1 MKYIFSITT
10 KKSTQYKKFVSDSK
24 KLLSARSDNV
34 KLAYSPSSIL
44 SYMTIANYNAIFVDW
59 VILSKNFSTFERQLR
74 KINKI
79 VPLILI
85 TNDYEID
92 GELFVPC
99 SSLFRVINQ
108 SSAVKNIPEILN
120 DIRQYYKL
128 LEELPPRAKSV
139 ITPNGFESMIGN
151 SPVMLSVYK
160 QLAKVSQ
167 TNFTT
172 LILGES
178 GCGKELVVNIIH
190 NLSSRKNQQLV
201 SLNCAAIPSNLQE
214 SELFGFEKGAFTDA
228 NKEKAG
234 KFELANHG
242 TLFFDEIGDMPL
254 DLQSKLLRVLE
265 SNTYVRLG
273 GIKDKEVDARYI
285 AATNKNLNSM
295 VKENSFRSDLFYR
308 LNVIP
313 IELPLLKER
322 GNDIV
327 LLCLNIIGKILMQGS
342 LSLKSISWELIE
354 ELTKLPLMG
363 NIRELENVLTRVIF
377 NSRGPV
383 LVKETL
389 SEVDIASDHIEKPI
403 LDSENVNSEIIP
415 LSQVEKIVINKALNI
430 YHGNIS
436 KIAKILE
443 ISRSAL
449 YRKIKKYNL
458 GKNDLIS

>member
-1 MKYIFSITT
+1 MKYIFSITN
-10 KKSTQYKKFVSDSK
+10 KQSTQYKKFVSGST
-24 KLLSARSDNV
+24 KLLNGRSNNV
-34 KLAYSPSSIL
+34 KLAYTPSSIL
-44 SYMTIANYNAIFVDW
+44 SYMTIDNYDAIFVDW
-59 VILSKNFSTFERQLR
+59 AILSKNFNTFERQLR
-74 KINKI
+74 KINKF
-79 VPLILI
+79 VPLIII
-85 TNDYEID
+85 TNDSEID
-92 GELFVPC
+92 SELFVRCP
-99 SSLFRVINQ
+99 SLFRVINQ
-108 SSAVKNIPEILN
+108 SSAVKIIPEILN
-120 DIRQYYKL
+120 DITLYYKL
-128 LEELPPRAKSV
+128 IEELTPGAKSV
-139 ITPNGFESMIGN
+139 ITPNGFKSMIGN
-151 SPVMLSVYK
+151 SQVMLNVFG

-178 GCGKELVVNIIH
+178 GCGKELVANIIH

-228 NKEKAG
+228 NKEKEG
-234 KFELANHG
+234 KFELANNG

-265 SNTYVRLG
+265 SNTYMRLG
-273 GIKDKEVDARYI
+273 GVKEKEVDARYI
-285 AATNKNLNSM
+285 AATHRNLNSM

-322 GNDIV
+322 KNDIV

-342 LSLKSISWELIE
+342 LSFKAISWDLIE
-354 ELTKLPLMG
+354 ELTKLPLKG
-363 NIRELENVLTRVIF
+363 NIRELENMLTRIIF
-377 NSRGPV
+377 NSTGPV
-383 LVKETL
+383 LDKESL
-389 SEVDIASDHIEKPI
+389 SEVDIASDHVEKPI
-403 LDSENVNSEIIP
+403 LDSENINNEIIP
-415 LSQVEKIVINKALNI
+415 LSQIEKIVIDKALNK

-443 ISRSAL
+443 ISRSSL

-458 GKNDLIS
+458 GIKT

>member
-10 KKSTQYKKFVSDSK
+10 KKSTPYKKFVSGST
-24 KLLSARSDNV
+24 KLLSSHSNNV
-34 KLAYSPSSIL
+34 KLAYTPSSIL
-44 SYMTIANYNAIFVDW
+44 SYLTIDNYNAIFVDW
-59 VILSKNFSTFERQLR
+59 VILSKNFNVFERQLR
-74 KINKI
+74 KINKFI
-79 VPLILI
+79 PLIVI
-85 TNDYEID
+85 TNDSEID

-99 SSLFRVINQ
+99 PSLFRVINQ
-108 SSAVKNIPEILN
+108 SSTVKIIPEILN
-120 DIRQYYKL
+120 DVTLYYKL
-128 LEELPPRAKSV
+128 LEELTPSAKSV
-139 ITPNGFESMIGN
+139 ITPNGFKSMIGN
-151 SPVMLSVYK
+151 SHVMLNVYK

-167 TNFTT
+167 TDFTT

-178 GCGKELVVNIIH
+178 GCGKELVANTIH
-190 NLSSRKNQQLV
+190 NLSKRKNQQLV

-228 NKEKAG
+228 NKEKEG

-265 SNTYVRLG
+265 SNTYMRLG
-273 GIKDKEVDARYI
+273 GIKEQTVDARYI
-285 AATNKNLNSM
+285 AATNQNLNSL

-322 GNDIV
+322 KNDIV
-327 LLCLNIIGKILMQGS
+327 LLCLNIIGKILLQGS

-354 ELTKLPLMG
+354 KLTKLPLMG
-363 NIRELENVLTRVIF
+363 NIRELENMLTRIIF
-377 NSRGPV
+377 NSAGPV
-383 LVKETL
+383 LDLESL

-403 LDSENVNSEIIP
+403 LDSENINNEIIP

-430 YHGNIS
+430 YNGNIS

-458 GKNDLIS
+458 GK

>member
-10 KKSTQYKKFVSDSK
+10 KKSTPYKKFVSGST
-24 KLLSARSDNV
+24 KLLSSHSNNV
-34 KLAYSPSSIL
+34 KLAYTPSSIL
-44 SYMTIANYNAIFVDW
+44 SYLTIDNYNAIFVDW
-59 VILSKNFSTFERQLR
+59 VILSKNFNVFDRQLR
-74 KINKI
+74 KINKFI
-79 VPLILI
+79 PLIVI
-85 TNDYEID
+85 TNDSEID

-99 SSLFRVINQ
+99 PSLFRVINQ
-108 SSAVKNIPEILN
+108 SSATKIIPEILN
-120 DIRQYYKL
+120 DIKLYYKL
-128 LEELPPRAKSV
+128 LEELTPSAKSV
-139 ITPNGFESMIGN
+139 ITPNGFKSMIGN
-151 SPVMLSVYK
+151 SHVMLNVYK

-167 TNFTT
+167 TDFTT

-178 GCGKELVVNIIH
+178 GCGKELVANTIH
-190 NLSSRKNQQLV
+190 NLSKRKNQQLV

-228 NKEKAG
+228 NKEKKG

-265 SNTYVRLG
+265 SNTYMRLG
-273 GIKDKEVDARYI
+273 GIKEKTVDARYI
-285 AATNKNLNSM
+285 AATNQNLNSM
-295 VKENSFRSDLFYR
+295 VRENSFRSDLFYR

-342 LSLKSISWELIE
+342 LSLRSISWELIE
-354 ELTKLPLMG
+354 KLTKLPLMG
-363 NIRELENVLTRVIF
+363 NIRELENMLTRIIF
-377 NSRGPV
+377 NSAGPV
-383 LVKETL
+383 LDLESL

-403 LDSENVNSEIIP
+403 LDSENINNEIIP

>member
-10 KKSTQYKKFVSDSK
+10 KKSTPYKKFVSGST
-24 KLLSARSDNV
+24 KLLSSHSNNV
-34 KLAYSPSSIL
+34 KLAYTPSSIL
-44 SYMTIANYNAIFVDW
+44 SYLTIDNYNAIFVDW
-59 VILSKNFSTFERQLR
+59 VILSKNFNVFERQLR
-74 KINKI
+74 KINKFI
-79 VPLILI
+79 PLIVI
-85 TNDYEID
+85 TNDSEID
-92 GELFVPC
+92 SELFVPC
-99 SSLFRVINQ
+99 PSLFRVIKQ
-108 SSAVKNIPEILN
+108 SSAVKIIPEILN
-120 DIRQYYKL
+120 DITLYYKL
-128 LEELPPRAKSV
+128 LEELTPSAKSV
-139 ITPNGFESMIGN
+139 ITPNGFKSMIGN
-151 SPVMLSVYK
+151 SHVMLNVYK
-160 QLAKVSQ
+160 KLAKVSQ
-167 TNFTT
+167 TDFTT

-178 GCGKELVVNIIH
+178 GCGKELVANTIH
-190 NLSSRKNQQLV
+190 NLSRRKNRQLV

-228 NKEKAG
+228 NKEKEG

-265 SNTYVRLG
+265 SNTYMRLG
-273 GIKDKEVDARYI
+273 GIKEKTVDARYI
-285 AATNKNLNSM
+285 AATNQNLNSM

-322 GNDIV
+322 RNDIV

-342 LSLKSISWELIE
+342 LSLRSISWELIE
-354 ELTKLPLMG
+354 KLTKLPLMG
-363 NIRELENVLTRVIF
+363 NIRELENMLTRIIF
-377 NSRGPV
+377 NSAGPV
-383 LVKETL
+383 LDLESL

-403 LDSENVNSEIIP
+403 LDSENINNEIIP
-415 LSQVEKIVINKALNI
+415 LSQIEKIVINKALNI
-430 YHGNIS
+430 YNGNIS

-458 GKNDLIS
+458 GK